1 MHSIQFHAFI
11 MQILGTVEV
20 IVIRIH
26 GCLCAEYS
34 LVCMRVFT
42 LVWCLII
49 LAGLFSSCMHTAT
62 DNAPLGVGT
71 FFGGVVAG
79 AVSVVLIA
87 VCVLGVVKWR
97 RRMKEPAASK
107 EKEGIR
113 FVLTSNIIIL
123 YLRNWHCFLL

>member
-1 MHSIQFHAFI
+1 
-11 MQILGTVEV
+11 MQILGTIEV
-20 IVIRIH
+20 IVIRIY

-34 LVCMRVFT
+34 LVCMHVFT

-62 DNAPLGVGT
+62 NAPLGVGT

-79 AVSVVLIA
+79 AVSVVLFEA
-87 VCVLGVVKWR
+87 CVLGVVKWR

-107 EKEGIR
+107 EKEGVR
-113 FVLTSNIIIL
+113 FVLTSNITIL
-123 YLRNWHCFLL
+123 FFRNWHCLPL

>member
-1 MHSIQFHAFI
+1 M
-11 MQILGTVEV
+11 GTSVLN
-20 IVIRIH
+20 IH
-26 GCLCAEYS
+26 WSACVFLRLC
-34 LVCMRVFT
+34 VV
-42 LVWCLII
+42 II

-87 VCVLGVVKWR
+87 VCVLGVVKWMR
-97 RRMKEPAASK
+97 KPAVSK

-123 YLRNWHCFLL
+123 CFRNGIVNLL